1 MPAIPV
7 TPRAPTSERN
17 RSRTAAILALALSGA
32 VLTVALLKGA
42 FIAGGADS
50 FGYVSQAE
58 LWARAELRVR
68 QPFAWTVPWPSAD
81 WTWSPNGYRPAPD
94 RNGDS
99 VPVYAPG
106 LPMVLA
112 VLERIGGE
120 RAASLAVPSFG
131 ALTIWLT
138 FVLGRRLTGDLTG
151 LMAAALTAS
160 SPTFLYMVM
169 SPMSDVPVTAWWLL
183 ALLCATA
190 ASRVAAFA
198 GGFAASLA
206 VLTRPNLV
214 FLGGVLGLYFAW
226 IAARERSATGLA
238 AQRLLLFAAPLVI
251 TGLGIALLFDYWY
264 GSPFTSGYGSLD
276 TLFAWSFA
284 RTNIGQYSRWFI
296 ETQTPF
302 ACLALAAPIVVR
314 RSGRPSL
321 PHGESGDGLAWL
333 CLATAGG
340 VVLSYLFYM
349 PFDAWWYLRYVLPA
363 FPLAF
368 VLAASVVVVALEH
381 FRPLL
386 RHSVAV
392 TLTLALAAWC
402 LTAAAERDTFQVGA
416 NERKYPRMARYVTA
430 RLPERAV
437 FLALQHGG
445 SVRYYAHRLTLR
457 YTLLD
462 PDWLDRALA
471 WLHEQEQP
479 PYILLEDWEEA
490 PFRQRFAAHSPLG
503 RLDWPP
509 MAELRTASGG
519 HVRLYAPGDRLRFLR
534 GESIVTERI
543 Q

>member
-1 MPAIPV
+1 MP
-7 TPRAPTSERN
+7 THEHT
-17 RSRTAAILALALSGA
+17 RSRTAAVLALTLSGA
-32 VLTVALLKGA
+32 VLTVALIKGA

-58 LWARAELRVR
+58 LWARAELRVK

-151 LMAAALTAS
+151 LMAAALMGS

-183 ALLCATA
+183 AVIFATTP
-190 ASRVAAFA
+190 SRVAALA
-198 GGFAASLA
+198 GGLAASLA

-214 FLGGVLGLYFAW
+214 FLGGVIGVYVAW
-226 IAARERSATGLA
+226 IAVRERSATGPG

-276 TLFAWSFA
+276 RLFAWSFA
-284 RTNIGQYSRWFI
+284 RTNIEQYSRWFV

-302 ACLALAAPIVVR
+302 ACLALAAPVVVR
-314 RSGRPSL
+314 RWGHAGL
-321 PHGESGDGLAWL
+321 PNGEPADGLLWL
-333 CLATAGG
+333 YFATAGG
-340 VVLSYLFYM
+340 VALSYLFYT
-349 PFDAWWYLRYVLPA
+349 PFDAWWYLRYLLPA

-368 VLAASVVVVALEH
+368 VLGAAVVHVALAGR
-381 FRPLL
+381 RPLVRRGAAL
-386 RHSVAV
+386 L
-392 TLTLALAAWC
+392 LTLALAGWC
-402 LTAAAERDTFQVGA
+402 VMVAAERDTFQVGA
-416 NERKYPRMARYVTA
+416 NERKYPRMARYITA

-445 SVRYYAHRLTLR
+445 SVQYYAHRLTLR
-457 YTLLD
+457 YTYLD

-471 WLHEQEQP
+471 WLQEQGQP
-479 PYILLEDWEEA
+479 PYILLEDWEA
-490 PFRQRFAAHSPLG
+490 PLFRQRFAGSSPIG
-503 RLDWPP
+503 QLDWPP
-509 MAELRTASGG
+509 MAELRTGG
-519 HVRLYAPGDRLRFLR
+519 GTRVWLYAPGDRARYLR